1 MARKNEN
8 NYFDMF
14 VSSVEQVCN
23 AAKMLQVIYQDFDP
37 EKLPQQLRTTHE
49 IEHTGDQL
57 RHDLMNRLMKEF
69 ITPIERE
76 DIIQLSE
83 SIDEVTDDVED
94 VVMRTYMYNIRQ
106 IRPEAVEMT
115 SVIVSC
121 CDALAD
127 MIRELHNFRKSTV
140 IKEKII
146 HVNAQESVG
155 DQMYMKA
162 IRNLYTDPNVTAME
176 AVAWNEL
183 FQRLENC
190 CDSCEHVANV
200 VESIILK
207 NT

>member
-37 EKLPQQLRTTHE
+37 EKLPQQLQTTHE

-94 VVMRTYMYNIRQ
+94 VVMRTYMYNIQQ